1 MKIFITNLHSRKE
14 MLVANSVAHET
25 NSSIEIFDPINIY
38 DIYLS
43 DHPCIIIISEDDQS
57 NIFVSKFIND
67 LKNESISYTKNTI
80 IYLYKNNQPS
90 LGHNFIAIP
99 YNAFCHYNE
108 YAKIE
113 TENQG
118 YILCELNCISQKKN
132 SILDSII
139 YPENNEIPVRLV
151 NCPRFDHPQNL
162 GIVND
167 HDMLKLIAG
176 CSVYVGLTENYIY
189 DSINMKKPTLTTVNN
204 KIIDPIKSLSMN
216 DIMTCV
222 FDESY
227 LVELNKNKISNIIKY
242 KLK

>member
-43 DHPCIIIISEDDQS
+43 DQLNMIVLSENDDS
-57 NIFVSKFIND
+57 NIFISKFIDD
-67 LKNESISYTKNTI
+67 LKHNSISHKKNTI
-80 IYLYKNNQPS
+80 IYLYKTKQLVINQ
-90 LGHNFIAIP
+90 NFISIP
-99 YNAFCHYNE
+99 YDAFCHYNE
-108 YAKIE
+108 YAKLE
-113 TENQG
+113 VNNQG

-132 SILDSII
+132 SILDKII
-139 YPENNEIPVRLV
+139 YPENRDTPVRLV

-176 CSVYVGLTENYIY
+176 CSVYIGLTDNYIY
-189 DSINMKKPTLTTVNN
+189 DSINMKKPTLTTVTN
-204 KIIDPIKSLSMN
+204 KIINPIKSLSIE
-216 DIMTCV
+216 DVTSCS

-227 LVELNKNKISNIIKY
+227 LVELSKNKISNIIKY